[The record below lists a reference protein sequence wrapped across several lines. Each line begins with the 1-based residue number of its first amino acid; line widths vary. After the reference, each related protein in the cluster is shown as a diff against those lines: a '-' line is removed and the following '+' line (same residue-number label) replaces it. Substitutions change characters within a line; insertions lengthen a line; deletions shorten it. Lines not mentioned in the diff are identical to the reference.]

1 MKFIKITFSLLFISL
16 AAFSQ
21 NADSAQIRK
30 IYDEALVNGHT
41 YRNLEYLCKQIGPRL
56 SGSPQ
61 AQKSVEWTKKLMEDY
76 GFDKVYLQEVMVPHW
91 VRGAKEQAKILAGK
105 QSIVVPIAALGGSV
119 ATPKAGLTAEIIELQ
134 SLNELKTLGAEHI
147 KGKIVFFNR
156 AFDPK
161 PIETG
166 VSYGMAGD
174 QRRIGASE
182 AAKYGAVGVIVR
194 SLTHSV
200 DDYPHTGNMSYEA
213 NGVKIPAAA
222 ISTKGA
228 NELSRLLKLKTAN
241 PVKFFFKQN
250 CETLPDALSYN
261 VIGELTGSEK
271 PDEIITVGGHLD
283 SWDLAEGA
291 HDDGTGVMQSVEVL
305 RIFKAL
311 NYKPKHTVRAVMFMN
326 EENGLRGGQKYAE
339 LAKLNQEKHLAA
351 IESDAGGFTPRGFGI
366 DAPISLFK
374 QISQQWQPVLQPYD
388 VDRLTLGGGGAD
400 IGPLKNAVPGVI
412 LIGYRPDSQRYFD
425 IHHTPNDVFE
435 NVNKR
440 ELELGAASMA
450 GLVYLIDQSGFKLK

>member
-1 MKFIKITFSLLFISL
+1 MKFIKITLSLLLFSL

-30 IYDEALVNGHT
+30 IYDEALVNGHA

-134 SLNELKTLGAEHI
+134 SLNELKTLGEERI

-228 NELSRLLKLKTAN
+228 NELSRLLKLKTAI

-271 PDEIITVGGHLD
+271 PNEIITVGGHLD

-339 LAKLNQEKHLAA
+339 LAKLNGEKHLAA

-450 GLVYLIDQSGFKLK
+450 GLVYLIDQSGFKLN

>member
-1 MKFIKITFSLLFISL
+1 MKFTKIALLLMLISQ

-21 NADSAQIRK
+21 SADSVQIRK
-30 IYDEALVNGHT
+30 IYDEALVNGKA
-41 YRNLEYLCKQIGPRL
+41 YGNLEFLCKKIGARL

-61 AQKSVEWTKKLMEDY
+61 AQKAVEWTKLLMEDY

-91 VRGAKEQAKILAGK
+91 VRGEKEQAKIIAGK
-105 QSIVVPIAALGGSV
+105 QAITVPIAALGGSV
-119 ATPKAGLTAEIIELQ
+119 ATPKNGITAEIIELQ
-134 SLNELKTLGAEHI
+134 SLAELKTLGEDKI

-166 VSYGMAGD
+166 ISYGIAGD
-174 QRRIGASE
+174 QRRAGPAE

-194 SLTHSV
+194 SLTHAI
-200 DDYPHTGNMSYEA
+200 DNYPHTGNTSYEA
-213 NGVKIPAAA
+213 NGIKIPAAA

-228 NELSRLLKLKTAN
+228 NELSRLLKLRSAV

-261 VIGELTGSEK
+261 VIGEITGSEK
-271 PDEIITVGGHLD
+271 PNEIITVGGHLD

-305 RIFKAL
+305 RIFKTL
-311 NYKPKHTVRAVMFMN
+311 NYKPKHTIRAVLFMN

-339 LAKLNQEKHLAA
+339 LAKANNEIHLAA
-351 IESDAGGFTPRGFGI
+351 IESDAGGFTPRGFGF
-366 DAPISLFK
+366 DASGNLFK
-374 QISQQWQPVLQPYD
+374 QIKNSWQTLFEPYD
-388 VDRLTLGGGGAD
+388 ADRLTLGGGGAD
-400 IGPLKNAVPGVI
+400 IGPLKNASQGVV

-440 ELELGAASMA
+440 ELELGAAAITS
-450 GLVYLIDQSGFKLK
+450 LVYLIDQSGFKLN